1 MGLFNTTLTDYRLLL
16 TQNTEPII
24 DFRTPIVFESLFH
37 SFLNH
42 FINPFKNIS
51 LIFNKLFTFADT
63 IYSLMAKIIT
73 LTLNPAIDKT
83 TYTTKVVPEKKL
95 SCSHPI
101 YQPGGGGINVS
112 RALSHLGTHTTPIYL
127 AGGFTGSH
135 LQQLLAKEG
144 IGSVVVPIECNTRT
158 NLTVVEESTGLQFR
172 FGMVSPA
179 IKESEWKFCLQ
190 LLEQQ
195 VDFDYIIASGSLPP
209 EVPMDFF
216 GQVAQIAK
224 AKNARL
230 IIDTSGEA
238 LQHAINVGVF
248 MIKPNLT
255 ELSALYGKEELTI
268 DKIKEAGQSIIA
280 RGACEAMAI
289 SMGPDGAII
298 VTKDEYYHIPS
309 PSVIVKST
317 VGAGD
322 SMVAGIVY
330 GLTNNWNWKDT
341 VSYGVACGTAATL
354 NEGTQLCKK
363 EDVERLFAEIKK
375 ES

>member
-1 MGLFNTTLTDYRLLL
+1 
-16 TQNTEPII
+16 
-24 DFRTPIVFESLFH
+24 
-37 SFLNH
+37 
-42 FINPFKNIS
+42 
-51 LIFNKLFTFADT
+51 
-63 IYSLMAKIIT
+63 MAKIIT
-73 LTLNPAIDKT
+73 LTLNPAVDKT
-83 TYTTKVVPEKKL
+83 TYTDKVVPEKKL
-95 SCSHPI
+95 SCTHPI
-101 YQPGGGGINVS
+101 YQPGGGGVNVS
-112 RALSHLGTHTTPIYL
+112 RALAHLGTHTTPIYL

-144 IGSVVVPIECNTRT
+144 IGSVVVPIESNTRM
-158 NLTVVEESTGLQFR
+158 NLTVVEQSTGLQFR

-179 IKESEWKFCLQ
+179 IKENEWKFCLQ

-195 VDFDYIIASGSLPP
+195 DDLDYIIASGSIPP

-216 GQVAQIAK
+216 GQVATIAK
-224 AKNARL
+224 AKNAKL

-255 ELSALYGKEELTI
+255 ELSALYGKEELTV
-268 DKIKEAGQSIIA
+268 DKIKEAGQAIIA

-289 SMGPDGAII
+289 SMGPDGAIL
-298 VTKDEYYHIPS
+298 VTKEEYHHIPS
-309 PSVIVKST
+309 PSVKVKST

-322 SMVAGIVY
+322 SMVAGIVF
-330 GLTNNWNWKDT
+330 GLTSNWNWKDT

-363 EDVERLFAEIKK
+363 EDVERLFAEIKNNNG
-375 ES
+375 